1 MFKRLSTTLYTSL
14 SCLVRNLQLLIKL
27 VAFDATGMSRN
38 VSSEKKIG
46 RDECRVALRLRIKE
60 GKEGRMTK
68 FSWVSNEKTFLF
80 FFFYGSL
87 GDFLHRF
94 KCFTI
99 NKMLC
104 SLVEMVKS
112 VESVL
117 NVLLVRGSEVRC
129 TLETEVQRCRGAT
142 NKLKLLTRKETP

>member
-27 VAFDATGMSRN
+27 VAFFDATGMSRN

-68 FSWVSNEKTFLF
+68 FS
-80 FFFYGSL
+80 
-87 GDFLHRF
+87 
-94 KCFTI
+94 
-99 NKMLC
+99 
-104 SLVEMVKS
+104 
-112 VESVL
+112 
-117 NVLLVRGSEVRC
+117 
-129 TLETEVQRCRGAT
+129 
-142 NKLKLLTRKETP
+142 

>member
-68 FSWVSNEKTFLF
+68 FS
-80 FFFYGSL
+80 
-87 GDFLHRF
+87 
-94 KCFTI
+94 
-99 NKMLC
+99 
-104 SLVEMVKS
+104 
-112 VESVL
+112 
-117 NVLLVRGSEVRC
+117 
-129 TLETEVQRCRGAT
+129 
-142 NKLKLLTRKETP
+142 